1 MSEHNPKLYFQVAL
15 LALLLPLASG
25 EFRTIYN
32 LLRGQVS
39 PDQTTGVCT
48 NVIFV
53 VIVHRLKGNR

>member
-1 MSEHNPKLYFQVAL
+1 MSELTPKLYFRAAL

-25 EFRTIYN
+25 KFSTFYN
-32 LLRGQVS
+32 LLRGQVC

-53 VIVHRLKGNR
+53 LSDTVVHR